1 MSQLKQIIAFLFRRK
16 GSDVLSEKEF
26 SLSLSMDMHWF
37 SPKESS
43 QLIEKALSSKLLI
56 KTEKGLKPNFDY
68 KKIEIPSDFK
78 PSKDILEYKED
89 VFLSIVNE
97 VSEKTGIDKKN
108 IIAEIN
114 RRQDELNIEIETA
127 ALLLAKKHNLNVS
140 KFLDDVE
147 KTIAERQRPQHS

>member
-1 MSQLKQIIAFLFRRK
+1 MNQLKQTIAFLFRRK
-16 GSDVLSEKEF
+16 GKEVLSEKEF
-26 SLSLSMDMHWF
+26 SLSLSMDTHWF

-78 PSKDILEYKED
+78 PSKDILEYTED
-89 VFLSIVNE
+89 VFLSIVNG
-97 VSEKTGIDKKN
+97 VSEKTGMDKKN

-114 RRQDELNIEIETA
+114 RRQDELNIEIEA
-127 ALLLAKKHNLNVS
+127 VALLLARKYNLDIS

-147 KTIAERQRPQHS
+147 KIIVRRSEYHD

>member
-1 MSQLKQIIAFLFRRK
+1 MNQLKQTIAFLFRRK
-16 GSDVLSEKEF
+16 GKDVLSEKEF

-43 QLIEKALSSKLLI
+43 KLIEKALSSKLLI

-68 KKIEIPSDFK
+68 RSVETPAGFK
-78 PSKDILEYKED
+78 PSKDILEYKD
-89 VFLSIVNE
+89 DMFLSILNE
-97 VSEKTGIDKKN
+97 VSEKTGMDKKK

-114 RRQDELNIEIETA
+114 RCQDELNVEIESV
-127 ALLLAKKHNLNVS
+127 ALLLARKYNLDIS

-147 KTIAERQRPQHS
+147 KIIMERQRPQHS

>member
-114 RRQDELNIEIETA
+114 RRQDELNIEIESA
-127 ALLLAKKHNLNVS
+127 ALLLAKKHNLDIS

>member
-37 SPKESS
+37 SPKESAK
-43 QLIEKALSSKLLI
+43 LIEKALCSKLLI

-68 KKIEIPSDFK
+68 KKIEIPLDFK

-114 RRQDELNIEIETA
+114 RCQDELNIEIEA
-127 ALLLAKKHNLNVS
+127 VALLLARKHNIDVS

-147 KTIAERQRPQHS
+147 KIIAERQRPQHS